1 MAFIDT
7 NKDKW
12 GVQPICA
19 VLHFASSTYY
29 DYKRREPSERARR
42 DEELKVL
49 IIETYEANYSV
60 YGAKKLWV
68 ALNRSGHQVARCTVE
83 RLMRELGIKGA
94 TRGKGIVITTVAD
107 ESLEKP
113 KDLIKR
119 HFVSWEPNELWCADI
134 TYVKTR
140 AGWAYVA
147 FVIDVF
153 SRMIVGWKVASSL
166 KSDLATDALAMAMAA
181 RPDTEDL
188 IHHSDRGVQYLSV
201 AYSATLLAAGIRP
214 SVGTTGD
221 SYDNALAESLNGL
234 YKTELI
240 HAIGLLDDEI
250 AVEWETCK
258 WVDWFNNRRL
268 HSSIGMMSP
277 VAYEALYYAHWKS
290 GNHLID
296 R

>member
-1 MAFIDT
+1 VAFI
-7 NKDKW
+7 
-12 GVQPICA
+12 
-19 VLHFASSTYY
+19 
-29 DYKRREPSERARR
+29 
-42 DEELKVL
+42 
-49 IIETYEANYSV
+49 
-60 YGAKKLWV
+60 
-68 ALNRSGHQVARCTVE
+68 
-83 RLMRELGIKGA
+83 
-94 TRGKGIVITTVAD
+94 
-107 ESLEKP
+107 
-113 KDLIKR
+113 
-119 HFVSWEPNELWCADI
+119 
-134 TYVKTR
+134 
-140 AGWAYVA
+140 
-147 FVIDVF
+147 IDVF
-153 SRMIVGWKVASSL
+153 SRMIVGQKVANSL

-240 HAIGLLDDEI
+240 HAIGICDDEI

-277 VAYEALYYAHWKS
+277 VEYEALYYAQRKS